1 MKRLGLI
8 IALIIV
14 ALGAWV
20 DWTYHAVRTDVT
32 ELSVGLPSVEDLSK
46 GTPEA
51 NAEKLKRASITGL
64 VQSSTARP
72 ARCRAS
78 HSAGSDRAAFS
89 SLARKML
96 CLRSNA
102 QAAWR
107 VAARSAI
114 NSTPRAQA

>member
-32 ELSVGLPSVEDLSK
+32 ELSAGLPSVEDLSK

-51 NAEKLKRASITGL
+51 NAEKLKRAVEDCGRVDRLKSNF
-64 VQSSTARP
+64 VARYVRG
-72 ARCRAS
+72 AEIKQ
-78 HSAGSDRAAFS
+78 
-89 SLARKML
+89 LAEQCEL
-96 CLRSNA
+96 
-102 QAAWR
+102 
-107 VAARSAI
+107 I
-114 NSTPRAQA
+114 RAQAQAVEGP